1 MYNREL
7 QSELLRL
14 GNIFPVVSVVGP
26 RQSGKTTLCKLSYPN
41 YDYVNLEDSQTWA
54 QAMED
59 MRMFLT
65 TTSQGMIIDEAQR
78 LPELF
83 SMIQVLVDEDKSR
96 KFILTGSSNFALLPK
111 IRQSLAG
118 RTAVLTLLPFNIK
131 ELGTNLPSSIDSLLL
146 NGFYPAVWG
155 DRQPAQD
162 VYRAYY
168 NTYLQRD
175 VSDLITLRNI
185 KQFQRFLLLVAARVG
200 SEFNAQSIGN
210 DVGVSVPTIQEWMNV
225 LETSYIAFRKYPY
238 YKNIGK
244 RLAKM
249 PKVYFYDTGLA
260 CHILGIENEQQLNIH
275 PCRGGLFENLVM
287 VEFLKQTFNA
297 GKDDHLYFYKDKTH
311 EVDIVIENGLALSA
325 YEVKIADTDNTA
337 FYKSL
342 RYFQQLY
349 GDDVVSTQVI
359 YSGTQERLSAFNGL
373 RNYLSFFSNDK
384 HSQQLTKE

>member
-7 QSELLRL
+7 QNELLRL

-118 RTAVLTLLPFNIK
+118 RTAVLTLLPFSIK

-155 DRQPAQD
+155 DQP
-162 VYRAYY
+162 
-168 NTYLQRD
+168 
-175 VSDLITLRNI
+175 
-185 KQFQRFLLLVAARVG
+185 
-200 SEFNAQSIGN
+200 
-210 DVGVSVPTIQEWMNV
+210 
-225 LETSYIAFRKYPY
+225 
-238 YKNIGK
+238 
-244 RLAKM
+244 
-249 PKVYFYDTGLA
+249 
-260 CHILGIENEQQLNIH
+260 
-275 PCRGGLFENLVM
+275 
-287 VEFLKQTFNA
+287 
-297 GKDDHLYFYKDKTH
+297 
-311 EVDIVIENGLALSA
+311 
-325 YEVKIADTDNTA
+325 
-337 FYKSL
+337 
-342 RYFQQLY
+342 
-349 GDDVVSTQVI
+349 
-359 YSGTQERLSAFNGL
+359 
-373 RNYLSFFSNDK
+373 
-384 HSQQLTKE
+384 